1 MTISRPSQI
10 PGNDESQ
17 IDSILGYI
25 SRDRGQAME
34 DRTLLQLCV
43 KSERLALTLR
53 PIQIE
58 EI

>member
-1 MTISRPSQI
+1 MQNSRPTQI
-10 PGNDESQ
+10 LGNDEGQ
-17 IDSILGYI
+17 IDCILGYI

-34 DRTLLQLCV
+34 DRTLLQLCI